1 MSVDFRG
8 MTLKEKHYYKR
19 LPDVTADGI
28 YTGASH
34 PPSRLESEQTES
46 VASNSG
52 PGPHP
57 RWGYNIPQ
65 TMVHQRRIDPFA

>member
-8 MTLKEKHYYKR
+8 MTLNEKHYYKR

-34 PPSRLESEQTES
+34 HPIRLESEQTET
-46 VASNSG
+46 VASHSG
-52 PGPHP
+52 PGPYP
-57 RWGYNIPQ
+57 S
-65 TMVHQRRIDPFA
+65 